1 MSKGEKTANNGKK
14 DKNNSTFSFGRGL
27 FIYLGVIYLALLHWL
42 TSPLG
47 QLASHR
53 DGASG
58 KRAVSTGAQER
69 CCSLQLSGK
78 KRRGHAEMK
87 GIGMGMW
94 VLLGSSP
101 QPILCPQAHEAGGH
115 GESCRYRAARSPS

>member
-1 MSKGEKTANNGKK
+1 MSKGEKTANNGTK

-58 KRAVSTGAQER
+58 KRAVGKEQEHR
-69 CCSLQLSGK
+69 NAAAHCS
-78 KRRGHAEMK
+78 
-87 GIGMGMW
+87 
-94 VLLGSSP
+94 
-101 QPILCPQAHEAGGH
+101 CPG
-115 GESCRYRAARSPS
+115 